1 MILGGRVGDAIF
13 HLTSRVKTYEEA
25 FSASAIKFVLN
36 INFVGEVDP
45 QCHNFT
51 QEYIEENH
59 LFTLIAKTMLKNV
72 PKRKYLLHCRE
83 IFKYD

>member
-13 HLTSRVKTYEEA
+13 HLTSIVKTYEEA
-25 FSASAIKFVLN
+25 FSASAIKFVLK
-36 INFVGEVDP
+36 INFGDEVDP

-59 LFTLIAKTMLKNV
+59 LFTL
-72 PKRKYLLHCRE
+72 KYLLHCRE